1 MGSAD
6 NTDDEGGGD
15 GARSHSVQHKSLKNR
30 SRNGP
35 VDTDVLVSLY
45 VRVVQICLNVLSI

>member
-15 GARSHSVQHKSLKNR
+15 GAWSHSVQHKSLKNR